1 MLSSEPGMI
10 DYFWNKQIDL
20 IPSTKRKNIIKF
32 SMLDAIVENES
43 EAINI
48 PKMLTK
54 NVVTSMIQILSKVE
68 TSTDEESIVLAV
80 LERIISKAKDEKQI
94 LKPILKLLL
103 QEHGKITFDKIT
115 GNHLHYH
122 MITIRGAFVSPIKYH
137 FSALQINTTFKHF
150 RTWYYTKAYYCC

>member
-1 MLSSEPGMI
+1 MLSLQPGMI

-43 EAINI
+43 EAIHI
-48 PKMLTK
+48 PKLFTK

-68 TSTDEESIVLAV
+68 TSTEEESIVLAV

-115 GNHLHYH
+115 GNHLDYRHFFRWDRPLIPNLISFLF
-122 MITIRGAFVSPIKYH
+122 IT
-137 FSALQINTTFKHF
+137 N
-150 RTWYYTKAYYCC
+150 

>member
-1 MLSSEPGMI
+1 MLSLQPGMI

-43 EAINI
+43 EAIHI
-48 PKMLTK
+48 PKLFTK

-68 TSTDEESIVLAV
+68 TSTEEESIVLAV

-115 GNHLHYH
+115 GNHLDYRHFFRWDGPTFSLIPNLISFLF
-122 MITIRGAFVSPIKYH
+122 IT
-137 FSALQINTTFKHF
+137 N
-150 RTWYYTKAYYCC
+150 

>member
-1 MLSSEPGMI
+1 MLSLQPGMI

-43 EAINI
+43 EALFSIYI
-48 PKMLTK
+48 PTMLTK

-122 MITIRGAFVSPIKYH
+122 MITIRGAFIP
-137 FSALQINTTFKHF
+137 N
-150 RTWYYTKAYYCC
+150 

>member
-1 MLSSEPGMI
+1 MLSLQPGMI

-48 PKMLTK
+48 PKLFTK
-54 NVVTSMIQILSKVE
+54 NVVTSMIQILSKIE
-68 TSTDEESIVLAV
+68 TSTEEESIVLAV

-115 GNHLHYH
+115 GIYLNH
-122 MITIRGAFVSPIKYH
+122 RH
-137 FSALQINTTFKHF
+137 FLRWGGPTF
-150 RTWYYTKAYYCC
+150 